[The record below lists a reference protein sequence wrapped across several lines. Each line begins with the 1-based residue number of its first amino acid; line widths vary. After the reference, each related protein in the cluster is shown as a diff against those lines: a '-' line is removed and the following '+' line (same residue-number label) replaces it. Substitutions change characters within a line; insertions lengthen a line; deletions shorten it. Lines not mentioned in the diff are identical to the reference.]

1 MDNKIYF
8 IGINEYELR
17 NILSSYL
24 SLVDIK
30 NLFMECVKEGFQN
43 DILNKKEFYH
53 LSKDILWL
61 NHYSFLQPI
70 NHQIINTIKK

>member
-1 MDNKIYF
+1 
-8 IGINEYELR
+8 
-17 NILSSYL
+17 
-24 SLVDIK
+24 
-30 NLFMECVKEGFQN
+30 MECVKEGFQN